1 MPRNAFQ
8 RRHNNGLLL
17 GKALELSLQRCSALN
32 VKAIFQR
39 LQRQSVR

>member
-17 GKALELSLQRCSALN
+17 SKALELRLQRCSALN
-32 VKAIFQR
+32 VKAILQR
-39 LQRQSVR
+39 LCANLS